1 MTTATATTLSA
12 IGIEQIASICV
23 RRSGSKRSN
32 SYSNLFDLVS
42 IIEKHGNTK
51 LEWDHV
57 YGCYVMT
64 ECGGK
69 LATMMVFVSRE
80 VAESDQ

>member
-23 RRSGSKRSN
+23 RRSGSKRAT
-32 SYSNLFDLVS
+32 SYSNLFDMISL
-42 IIEKHGNTK
+42 IEKHGATK
-51 LEWDHV
+51 LEWDGI

-69 LATMMVFVSRE
+69 LATMMVFVNRE
-80 VAESDQ
+80 QAE

>member
-23 RRSGSKRSN
+23 RRSNSKRAT
-32 SYSNLFDLVS
+32 SYSNLFDMVSLV
-42 IIEKHGNTK
+42 EKHGNTK

-64 ECGGK
+64 EIGGK

-80 VAESDQ
+80 VEE